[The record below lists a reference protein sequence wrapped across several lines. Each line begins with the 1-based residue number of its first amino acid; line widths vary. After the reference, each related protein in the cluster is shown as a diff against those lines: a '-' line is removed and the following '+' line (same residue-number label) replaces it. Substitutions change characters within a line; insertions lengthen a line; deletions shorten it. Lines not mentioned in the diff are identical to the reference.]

1 MDAESCD
8 VAELECG
15 EETGVGAQ
23 LLLLRVWG
31 GGGGGYRGGGKMRS
45 EKGRSEKGGSKERGV
60 IIRTVGH
67 ESSSKP
73 TVQPLFRPYHCRCP
87 GYATALYITCTTV

>member
-1 MDAESCD
+1 MDAESCI

-31 GGGGGYRGGGKMRS
+31 GEMEGEMWSEGGGKEMRSEGGGGEMGSEGGG
-45 EKGRSEKGGSKERGV
+45 GD
-60 IIRTVGH
+60 
-67 ESSSKP
+67 
-73 TVQPLFRPYHCRCP
+73 
-87 GYATALYITCTTV
+87 

>member
-1 MDAESCD
+1 MDAEGCD

-31 GGGGGYRGGGKMRS
+31 GGWGES
-45 EKGRSEKGGSKERGV
+45 DGRENVE
-60 IIRTVGH
+60 
-67 ESSSKP
+67 
-73 TVQPLFRPYHCRCP
+73 
-87 GYATALYITCTTV
+87 

>member
-1 MDAESCD
+1 MDAEGCD

-31 GGGGGYRGGGKMRS
+31 GGGEGGEMRCKGGG
-45 EKGRSEKGGSKERGV
+45 GD
-60 IIRTVGH
+60 
-67 ESSSKP
+67 
-73 TVQPLFRPYHCRCP
+73 
-87 GYATALYITCTTV
+87 

>member
-1 MDAESCD
+1 MDAEGCD

-31 GGGGGYRGGGKMRS
+31 GVGGGGGDRGGGEMGGEMRS
-45 EKGRSEKGGSKERGV
+45 KGGG
-60 IIRTVGH
+60 GD
-67 ESSSKP
+67 
-73 TVQPLFRPYHCRCP
+73 
-87 GYATALYITCTTV
+87 

>member
-1 MDAESCD
+1 MDAEGCD

-31 GGGGGYRGGGKMRS
+31 GGGEMEGEMWSEGGGKEVRS
-45 EKGRSEKGGSKERGV
+45 EGGGGEMGSEGGG
-60 IIRTVGH
+60 GD
-67 ESSSKP
+67 
-73 TVQPLFRPYHCRCP
+73 
-87 GYATALYITCTTV
+87 

>member
-1 MDAESCD
+1 MGVEGCD

-31 GGGGGYRGGGKMRS
+31 GGEGGGGGDRGGGKTMS
-45 EKGRSEKGGSKERGV
+45 EKGRSEKGR
-60 IIRTVGH
+60 
-67 ESSSKP
+67 
-73 TVQPLFRPYHCRCP
+73 
-87 GYATALYITCTTV
+87 

>member
-1 MDAESCD
+1 MDAEGCD

-31 GGGGGYRGGGKMRS
+31 GGGGSRGRGDGGRD
-45 EKGRSEKGGSKERGV
+45 EER
-60 IIRTVGH
+60 
-67 ESSSKP
+67 
-73 TVQPLFRPYHCRCP
+73 
-87 GYATALYITCTTV
+87 

>member
-1 MDAESCD
+1 MDAEGCD

-31 GGGGGYRGGGKMRS
+31 GMGGGGDRGGGEMGGEMRS
-45 EKGRSEKGGSKERGV
+45 KGGG
-60 IIRTVGH
+60 GD
-67 ESSSKP
+67 
-73 TVQPLFRPYHCRCP
+73 
-87 GYATALYITCTTV
+87 

>member
-1 MDAESCD
+1 MDAEDCD

-31 GGGGGYRGGGKMRS
+31 GGGKMRS
-45 EKGRSEKGGSKERGV
+45 EKGRSEKGR
-60 IIRTVGH
+60 
-67 ESSSKP
+67 
-73 TVQPLFRPYHCRCP
+73 
-87 GYATALYITCTTV
+87 